1 MKQVTWQGGQNFTI
15 DNVDDPIPP
24 KGWVKVKIDTVG
36 ICGTDVHIT
45 QGLFPAT
52 PPLVLGHEASGI
64 ITDTGKNVNTKRIGQ
79 KVVLNTTSSCGK
91 CDHCINWTISRCLD
105 SQKSTPFFAEYS
117 ITPSQN
123 AVQIPSNLDI
133 EIACMTEPAS
143 CCLSGIRML

>member
-52 PPLVLGHEASGI
+52 PPLVLGHEAAGI
-64 ITDTGKNVNTKRIGQ
+64 ITDTGKNVSTKRIAQ
-79 KVVLNTTSSCGK
+79 KVVLN
-91 CDHCINWTISRCLD
+91 
-105 SQKSTPFFAEYS
+105 ST
-117 ITPSQN
+117 
-123 AVQIPSNLDI
+123 
-133 EIACMTEPAS
+133 S
-143 CCLSGIRML
+143 CCG